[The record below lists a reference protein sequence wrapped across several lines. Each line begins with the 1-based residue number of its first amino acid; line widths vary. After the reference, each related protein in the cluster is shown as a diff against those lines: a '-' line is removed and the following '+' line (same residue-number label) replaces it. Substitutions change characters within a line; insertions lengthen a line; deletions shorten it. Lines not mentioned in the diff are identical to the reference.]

1 MSTARILLEST
12 RPFNEFD
19 EATLDRFR
27 DTANEEQFSAGDAL
41 FHELEEG
48 DEIYFIV
55 EGNIRISVELAS
67 AYHAVKEIEG
77 GPGEVVG
84 EGCFIAEGPRA
95 ATVTA
100 TSPVTALV
108 WNVADW
114 KKIADENPLVGY
126 QLAIF
131 AGQVLFARVGELKDH
146 LINDMAWGIE

>member
-1 MSTARILLEST
+1 VSTARILLEST

-19 EATLDRFR
+19 QATLDRFR
-27 DTANEEQFSAGDAL
+27 ATANEEQFSAGDAL

-48 DEIYFIV
+48 DKIYFIV

-67 AYHAVKEIEG
+67 AYHAVEEIEG

-126 QLAIF
+126 LLAIF
-131 AGQVLFARVGELKDH
+131 AGQVLFARVVELRDH
-146 LINDMAWGIE
+146 MINDMSFGIE